1 MFHGFVLDL
10 KRSPFHNG
18 KALSVRHHM
27 TAAKSLMMFWQ
38 HIRSRQQCFDGTLPQ
53 YSVGCACSLLVD
65 MLYYISEQ
73 IEIVKTAKEWT
84 NFISFVLLFICCC
97 SKTKVM
103 LL

>member
-84 NFISFVLLFICCC
+84 NFISFVLLCICCC